1 MEHGKITLEVNDG
14 IGLLTLNDP
23 DSLNAWGV
31 KMRSDFTAA
40 IDQVENAGSDL
51 RCVVI
56 TGAGRAFSSGANLN
70 DPDAPPR
77 DRAAESRGEVL
88 SSLEAWY
95 NPMFLRL
102 RELETPLI
110 AAVNGVAAGVGMSF
124 ALSCDLVLMA
134 KSAYFLQAFARI
146 GLVPD
151 GGSTYIL
158 PRLIGAKRAL
168 ELSLLADKLPA
179 ETAREWGLVNRV
191 VEDGDLMPETM
202 KLAERLGHGPRSLG
216 MIRRMYW
223 QSLENDYPTQM
234 ALEATMQTE
243 AGMSS
248 DHAEGIAAFREK
260 RATKFTGS

>member
-1 MEHGKITLEVNDG
+1 MEHGKVRLEVNDG

-23 DSLNAWGV
+23 GSLNAWGV
-31 KMRSDFTAA
+31 KMQSDFTAA
-40 IDQVENAGSDL
+40 IDRVEQADSGI
-51 RCVVI
+51 RCVVL

-77 DRAAESRGEVL
+77 DRDAEARGEAL
-88 SSLEAWY
+88 SSLEAFY

-102 RELETPLI
+102 RELNIPLV

-124 ALSCDLVLMA
+124 ALSCDLVVMA

-158 PRLIGAKRAL
+158 PRLIGVKRAL

-179 ETAREWGLVNRV
+179 ETAESWGLANRV
-191 VEDGDLMPETM
+191 VEDADLLPETM
-202 KLAERLGHGPRSLG
+202 KLAERLGQGPMALG
-216 MIRRMYW
+216 LIRRMYW

-234 ALEATMQTE
+234 ALEAAAQGE
-243 AGMSS
+243 AGRSS
-248 DHAEGIAAFREK
+248 DHAEGKAAFQQK
-260 RATKFTGS
+260 RAAKFTGK

>member
-1 MEHGKITLEVNDG
+1 MQHGKITLEVENG
-14 IGLLTLNDP
+14 IGVLTLNDP
-23 DSLNAWGV
+23 GSLNAWGV
-31 KMRSDFTAA
+31 KMRADFTAA
-40 IDQVENAGSDL
+40 IDQIEAAGGAI

-70 DPDAPPR
+70 DPDDPPR
-77 DRAAESRGEVL
+77 DREAEARGEAL
-88 SSLEAWY
+88 SSLEEWY

-102 RELETPLI
+102 RNLETPLI

-124 ALSCDLVLMA
+124 ALSCDLVVMA

-158 PRLIGAKRAL
+158 PRLIGPKRAL

-179 ETAREWGLVNRV
+179 ETAQNWGLVNRV
-191 VEDGDLMPETM
+191 VDEAELMPTAM
-202 KLAERLGHGPRSLG
+202 QLADHLGQGPKSLG

-223 QSLENDYPTQM
+223 QSLENDYPAQM
-234 ALEATMQTE
+234 ALEAKLQTE
-243 AGMSS
+243 AGMTA
-248 DHAEGIAAFREK
+248 DHAEGVAAFREK
-260 RATKFTGS
+260 RAAKFTGA

>member
-1 MEHGKITLEVNDG
+1 MEHGKVTLEVNEG
-14 IGLLTLNDP
+14 VGLLTLNDP
-23 DSLNAWGV
+23 GSLNAWGV

-40 IDQVENAGSDL
+40 IDQVEQADSGI

-77 DRAAESRGEVL
+77 DRAAEARGDVQ
-88 SSLEAWY
+88 SSLEAYY

-102 RELETPLI
+102 RELNTPLV

-124 ALSCDLVLMA
+124 ALSCDLVVMA

-158 PRLIGAKRAL
+158 PRLIGVKRAL

-179 ETAREWGLVNRV
+179 EAAQEWGLANRV
-191 VEDGDLMPETM
+191 VEDADLLPETM
-202 KLAERLGHGPRSLG
+202 KLAGRLGRGPMSLG
-216 MIRRMYW
+216 LIRRMYW
-223 QSLENDYPTQM
+223 QSLENDYPSQM
-234 ALEATMQTE
+234 ALEAKLQNQ

-248 DHAEGIAAFREK
+248 DHAEGKTAFLEK
-260 RATKFTGS
+260 RAAAFTGQ

>member
-1 MEHGKITLEVNDG
+1 MEHGKVTLDIADG

-23 DSLNAWGV
+23 GSLNAWGE

-40 IDQVENAGSDL
+40 VERIEEPSSGI
-51 RCVVI
+51 RCVVV

-70 DPDAPPR
+70 DPDAPIR
-77 DRAAESRGEVL
+77 DRDAEARGEVL

-102 RELETPLI
+102 RELSVPLV

-124 ALSCDLVLMA
+124 ALSCDLVVMSR
-134 KSAYFLQAFARI
+134 SAYFLQAFARI

-158 PRLIGAKRAL
+158 PRLVGVKRAL

-179 ETAREWGLVNRV
+179 ETALEWGLVNRV
-191 VEDGDLMPETM
+191 VEDNRLMEEAMT
-202 KLAERLGHGPRSLG
+202 LADRLAKGPMSLG
-216 MIRRMYW
+216 LIRQMYW
-223 QSLENDYPTQM
+223 KSLENDYAQQM
-234 ALEATMQTE
+234 ALESELQKQ
-243 AGMSS
+243 AGMSD
-248 DHAEGIAAFREK
+248 DHDEGVTAFREK
-260 RATKFTGS
+260 RQAQFKGS